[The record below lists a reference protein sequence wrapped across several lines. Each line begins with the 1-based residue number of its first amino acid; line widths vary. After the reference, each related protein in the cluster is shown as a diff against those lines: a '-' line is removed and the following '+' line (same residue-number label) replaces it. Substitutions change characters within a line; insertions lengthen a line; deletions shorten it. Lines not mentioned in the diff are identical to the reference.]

1 MIRRQRKTHLRVWV
15 AIAALLPLA
24 LAVILSLAASQ
35 VVERAPQRL
44 QPPATP
50 GAIG

>member
-1 MIRRQRKTHLRVWV
+1 MIRRQRITHLRLWV
-15 AIAALLPLA
+15 GIAVFLPLA

-44 QPPATP
+44 EPPAAP
-50 GAIG
+50 GENR